1 MATITTRANARAQ
14 RRFRHAFVRGVITD
28 GQAPET
34 RRWIEAEQLVTRLRE
49 WARMSEAQLDAAHE
63 AAVADLE
70 DLRVRDGLPDVPL
83 ADPDAVM
90 LAYQRGDL
98 R

>member
-1 MATITTRANARAQ
+1 MATITVRANARAQ
-14 RRFRHAFVRGVITD
+14 RRFHHAIVRGVVTN
-28 GQAPET
+28 GEAPET
-34 RRWIEAEQLVTRLRE
+34 RRWLEAEQLVTRLRS

-83 ADPDAVM
+83 AAPGELMEAW
-90 LAYQRGDL
+90 GK
-98 R
+98 